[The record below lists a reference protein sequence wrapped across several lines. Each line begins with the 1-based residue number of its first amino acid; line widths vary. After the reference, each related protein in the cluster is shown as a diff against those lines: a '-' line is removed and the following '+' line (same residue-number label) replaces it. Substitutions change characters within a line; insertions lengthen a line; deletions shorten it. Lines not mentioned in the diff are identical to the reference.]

1 MVKGRNN
8 QDITISYNSTIN
20 LYLVRTTEYLDETE
34 ERAAMTNG
42 SYELP
47 QNVSADFLNQFV
59 NVRKINKSNK
69 ITGEEKIIWKKIGQD
84 DYRMAVVHA
93 FICLDIPTSYGTLR
107 REIEKEEFTYNP
119 LVRQIEVEA
128 EASQN
133 PNGSDE
139 QGNEYYDE
147 AENSGGYDIGGENW

>member
-59 NVRKINKSNK
+59 NVRKVKKYNKQ
-69 ITGEEKIIWKKIGQD
+69 TGEETIIWKKIGQD
-84 DYRMAVVHA
+84 DYRMGVVHA
-93 FICLDIPTSYGTLR
+93 FICLDIPTSFGTLR
-107 REIEKEEFTYNP
+107 REIENEKFTYNP
-119 LVRQIEVEA
+119 LVRKIEVEA
-128 EASQN
+128 EVTTT
-133 PNGSDE
+133 NGSDE

-147 AENSGGYDIGGENW
+147 AENDSGYDIGGENW